1 MAKCHIVILI
11 EGVNKWK
18 KRGLVDYMYLAKT
31 KGQSI
36 SILIT
41 YIVFVTKMQKRQ
53 IPKKDLPYSK
63 TISPTF

>member
-41 YIVFVTKMQKRQ
+41 YIVFVTKMQKS
-53 IPKKDLPYSK
+53 KTCEKDLPFLKKRYH
-63 TISPTF
+63 I